1 MEGCAAK
8 QRVSKRTSYRVSRAL
23 WPRRSDGNPITLS
36 RTAGPEPFL
45 RPAAQPSVKVLSCL
59 IASVDEPCERGPR
72 ADRSTL
78 RGVVCS
84 RRGYFTLQFFLPRRT
99 GDGHLAV
106 PIGVGNSL
114 SVEGSSVFF

>member
-45 RPAAQPSVKVLSCL
+45 RPAAQPSVKVQSCL

-72 ADRSTL
+72 ADGSTL
-78 RGVVCS
+78 RGVVC
-84 RRGYFTLQFFLPRRT
+84 RRGAIFHASVLSSRENGRRS
-99 GDGHLAV
+99 
-106 PIGVGNSL
+106 P
-114 SVEGSSVFF
+114 GSSHRRGKFSL